1 MINTYAVMA
10 HAMPEQL
17 ALLLDRLLPPGTGD
31 RVVLHLDAR
40 STLWRHQRER
50 FASHPSGRL
59 TLIEQPFKVLWGHYS
74 QVDCQR
80 PLLRAALAEP
90 FDYFHL
96 ISGADWPACPLP
108 QIARDIAAYGERRP
122 IFTDLWGELQLNRM
136 DDWWFEHPKINL
148 TDVLRL
154 NENIAR
160 AQVRA
165 SWALT
170 RWGKKLGLK
179 RSTYAGQPW
188 MKGSSWYSVPQ
199 DVARVLLAEYDRL
212 MHEGRL
218 RFTQCADE
226 HVAPSVFARKFSDR
240 IEPARR
246 YIDWSGNASHPKLLR
261 AEDEAAIRE
270 SGAWFARKCDARV
283 DDFFLNLPA

>member
-1 MINTYAVMA
+1 M
-10 HAMPEQL
+10 
-17 ALLLDRLLPPGTGD
+17 
-31 RVVLHLDAR
+31 LHLDAR

-59 TLIEQPFKVLWGHYS
+59 TLIEQPLKVLWGHYS

-90 FDYFHL
+90 FDYVHL

-122 IFTDLWGELQLNRM
+122 VFTDLWGELQLNRM

-179 RSTYAGQPW
+179 RSTYEGQPW

-199 DVARVLLAEYDRL
+199 DAARVLLAEYDRL
-212 MHEGRL
+212 MGEGGCASRNAPTSMSRL
-218 RFTQCADE
+218 PSSPGILLIASNRRAATSTGAATPPPQAAARAGRRRHPPEWRMVRPQMRCA
-226 HVAPSVFARKFSDR
+226 
-240 IEPARR
+240 
-246 YIDWSGNASHPKLLR
+246 G
-261 AEDEAAIRE
+261 
-270 SGAWFARKCDARV
+270 G
-283 DDFFLNLPA
+283 